1 MLVALLA
8 VPLLIALYVWMQRRR
23 QRYALRYASL
33 SLVREA
39 MAKGPGIRRHIPVAL
54 FLLALTAMIFG
65 LARPVASV
73 TVPKQEGT
81 VILAIDVSGSMFA
94 TDLEPDRME
103 AAKAAARTF
112 VKRQPKSVRIG
123 VVSFTDNAF
132 IVQAPTTDQD
142 AVVAAINRLRPQRG
156 TAVGRGL
163 EASLAAIFET
173 PDANDGVGSGGGR
186 GTPTPTPTPTPVA
199 KGEYA
204 PAIIVLLTDGE
215 NNQGPEPVD
224 VAEQASERGVRVYSV
239 GIGSAE
245 GSIVRI
251 QGRATRTRLDEATL
265 RRVSEIT
272 DGAYYNASS
281 EEDLNAIYQNL
292 GTQLA
297 LKKERTEVTAIATGV
312 AVVFSLIG
320 GALSLAWFNRLP

>member
-1 MLVALLA
+1 MLLA
-8 VPLLIALYVWMQRRR
+8 LVVVPVLIAIYIWLQRRR
-23 QRYALRYASL
+23 QKYVLRYASL
-33 SLVREA
+33 SLMAEA
-39 MAKGPGIRRHIPVAL
+39 LGKGPGIRRHIPVAL
-54 FLLALTAMIFG
+54 FLLSLTAMIVA
-65 LARPVASV
+65 LARPVATV
-73 TVPKQEGT
+73 MVPKQEGT

-112 VKRQPKSVRIG
+112 VNRQPRSVRIG

-173 PDANDGVGSGGGR
+173 PGLDVGNGR
-186 GTPTPTPTPTPVA
+186 GSIATPTPTPTPTPVA

-215 NNQGPEPVD
+215 NNQGPEPVEI
-224 VAEQASERGVRVYSV
+224 AEQAALRGVRVYSV

-272 DGAYYNASS
+272 DGAYFNASS

-292 GTQLA
+292 GTQLS
-297 LKKERTEVTAIATGV
+297 LRRERTEVTALATGV
-312 AVVFSLIG
+312 AVVLSIAG
-320 GALSLAWFNRLP
+320 GALSLLWFNRLP

>member
-1 MLVALLA
+1 
-8 VPLLIALYVWMQRRR
+8 
-23 QRYALRYASL
+23 
-33 SLVREA
+33 
-39 MAKGPGIRRHIPVAL
+39 
-54 FLLALTAMIFG
+54 MIFG